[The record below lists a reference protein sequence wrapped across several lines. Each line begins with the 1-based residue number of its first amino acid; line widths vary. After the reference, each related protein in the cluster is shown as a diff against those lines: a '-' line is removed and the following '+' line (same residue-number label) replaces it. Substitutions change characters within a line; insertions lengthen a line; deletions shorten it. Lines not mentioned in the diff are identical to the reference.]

1 MNNNSN
7 INNNQ
12 TNEYIDIFYNGK
24 IYKIY
29 REYTESFDQFYNRA
43 WFIAK
48 KEPQNGNEFKTI
60 EIKSKIWRNT
70 KYLDMR
76 YN

>member
-1 MNNNSN
+1 MNSEF
-7 INNNQ
+7 
-12 TNEYIDIFYNGK
+12 TNIFYNGV

-29 REYTESFDQFYNRA
+29 RDITESYDQFYNRA

-48 KEPQNGNEFKTI
+48 KEPKTSTEFKTI
-60 EIKSKIWRNT
+60 EIESRIWRNT
-70 KYLDMR
+70 YYLDAK